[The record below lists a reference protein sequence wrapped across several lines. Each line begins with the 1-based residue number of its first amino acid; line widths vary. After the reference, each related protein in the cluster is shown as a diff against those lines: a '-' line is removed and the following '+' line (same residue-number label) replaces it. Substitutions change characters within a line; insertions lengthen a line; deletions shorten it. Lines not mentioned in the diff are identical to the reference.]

1 MWTVGR
7 IIDLLGEK
15 IFFPREEK
23 KRWPGLWLWLPNLPC
38 QDNTLYLEEQHFGSL
53 FE

>member
-1 MWTVGR
+1 MLMWSVGR

-23 KRWPGLWLWLPNLPC
+23 KTVAWTMDLTTRRNVAAGVNLL
-38 QDNTLYLEEQHFGSL
+38 TLI
-53 FE
+53 

>member
-1 MWTVGR
+1 MLMWSVGR

-23 KRWPGLWLWLPNLPC
+23 KNGGLDYGFDYKEERAAGVNLL
-38 QDNTLYLEEQHFGSL
+38 TLI
-53 FE
+53 

>member
-1 MWTVGR
+1 MLMWSVGR

-23 KRWPGLWLWLPNLPC
+23 KTVAWTMALTTRRNGTAGVNLL
-38 QDNTLYLEEQHFGSL
+38 TLI
-53 FE
+53 

>member
-1 MWTVGR
+1 MQVTREQVNTSLRGFPLVLMWSVGR

-23 KRWPGLWLWLPNLPC
+23 KRWPGLWL
-38 QDNTLYLEEQHFGSL
+38 
-53 FE
+53 